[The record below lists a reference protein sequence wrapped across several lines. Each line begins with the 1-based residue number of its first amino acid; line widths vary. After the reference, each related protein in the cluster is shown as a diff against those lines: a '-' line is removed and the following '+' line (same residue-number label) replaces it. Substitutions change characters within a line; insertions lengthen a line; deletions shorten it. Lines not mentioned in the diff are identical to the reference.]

1 MAVNIN
7 GDLYSMNNHFVTIL
21 AGILGSFPKADP
33 LYLDPGSGSILIQLI
48 IASALGAALI
58 VKTSWSRIKRFF
70 GKKSSEVSEEETSNE
85 DE

>member
-1 MAVNIN
+1 M
-7 GDLYSMNNHFVTIL
+7 GNHFVTIV
-21 AGILGSFPKADP
+21 AGILGSSPKVAP

-58 VKTSWSRIKRFF
+58 VKTSWSRIKKFF
-70 GKKSSEVSEEETSNE
+70 RKNRSEISEEEGTSHE

>member
-1 MAVNIN
+1 MDNYFLTIMA
-7 GDLYSMNNHFVTIL
+7 D
-21 AGILGSFPKADP
+21 ILGSSPKMEP

-58 VKTSWSRIKRFF
+58 LKTSWSRIKNFF
-70 GKKSSEVSEEETSNE
+70 RKDSTEVSEEEGANHE

>member
-1 MAVNIN
+1 MI
-7 GDLYSMNNHFVTIL
+7 GNHFVTVV
-21 AGILGSFPKADP
+21 AHILGSSSKAEP

-58 VKTSWSRIKRFF
+58 VKTSWSRIKKFF
-70 GKKSSEVSEEETSNE
+70 HKDTSDVSEEDVTSHE

>member
-1 MAVNIN
+1 M
-7 GDLYSMNNHFVTIL
+7 GNHFVTII
-21 AGILGSFPKADP
+21 ADILGSSPKVEH

-58 VKTSWSRIKRFF
+58 VKTSWSKIKKFF
-70 GKKSSEVSEEETSNE
+70 HKNTSEVSEKESSSHE

>member
-1 MAVNIN
+1 M
-7 GDLYSMNNHFVTIL
+7 TIL
-21 AGILGSFPKADP
+21 ADILGSSPKVDL

-58 VKTSWSRIKRFF
+58 VKTSWSRIKNFF
-70 GKKSSEVSEEETSNE
+70 RKDKSEGSEEEITNQE

>member
-1 MAVNIN
+1 MDN
-7 GDLYSMNNHFVTIL
+7 YFVTIV
-21 AGILGSFPKADP
+21 ADILSSSPKVAP

-58 VKTSWSRIKRFF
+58 VKTSWGRIKKFF
-70 GKKSSEVSEEETSNE
+70 RKDTSEVPEEEGTNHE

>member
-1 MAVNIN
+1 MDN
-7 GDLYSMNNHFVTIL
+7 YFVTIVMD
-21 AGILGSFPKADP
+21 ILGSSPKVEP

-58 VKTSWSRIKRFF
+58 VKTSWGRIKKFF
-70 GKKSSEVSEEETSNE
+70 RKDTTEGSEEGGTSHE

>member
-1 MAVNIN
+1 M
-7 GDLYSMNNHFVTIL
+7 GNHFVTIV
-21 AGILGSFPKADP
+21 ADILGSSPNVAP

-58 VKTSWSRIKRFF
+58 VKTSWSRIKNFF
-70 GKKSSEVSEEETSNE
+70 RKNTSEVSDEEGKNHD

>member
-1 MAVNIN
+1 M
-7 GDLYSMNNHFVTIL
+7 DNHFMTIVANIL
-21 AGILGSFPKADP
+21 ASSPKVEP

-58 VKTSWSRIKRFF
+58 VKTSWGKIKKFF
-70 GKKSSEVSEEETSNE
+70 QRNTSENSEEEVTSHE

>member
-1 MAVNIN
+1 M
-7 GDLYSMNNHFVTIL
+7 GNHFVTIVADML
-21 AGILGSFPKADP
+21 SSSPKVAP

-58 VKTSWSRIKRFF
+58 VKTSWSRIKKFF
-70 GKKSSEVSEEETSNE
+70 GRNTSEVSEEEGTSHE